1 MLIEIE
7 DNLHLETV
15 TLIDA
20 DEVFETVDSSR
31 NSLKKWLPWVD
42 LTKTSK
48 DIEKYF
54 QTCIDREKSNNG
66 FDLTINYNSKIVG
79 GIGLH
84 KIDHMNKATS
94 IGYWLS
100 SKHEG
105 QGLMTK
111 SVKALCNYC
120 FNTLK
125 LNRIEISCA
134 TDNIKSQNIPKRLGF
149 KLEGTLRQKEIV
161 NGKYLDHY
169 LFSVLK
175 NENNYRL

>member
-7 DNLHLETV
+7 DNLYLETV
-15 TLIDA
+15 KIIDA
-20 DEVFETVDSSR
+20 EEVFEVVDSSR
-31 NSLKKWLPWVD
+31 DSLRKWLPWVD

-48 DIEKYF
+48 DIANYF
-54 QTCIDREKSNNG
+54 QTCIDREKANNG
-66 FDLTINYNSKIVG
+66 FDLTINYNNKIVG

-100 SKHEG
+100 SNNEG

-111 SVKALCNYC
+111 SAKALCNYC
-120 FNTLK
+120 FNELE
-125 LNRIEISCA
+125 LNRIEIACA
-134 TDNIKSQNIPKRLGF
+134 TDNLKSQNITKRLGF

-161 NGKYLDHY
+161 NGEYFDHY
-169 LFSVLK
+169 LFSLLK
-175 NENNYRL
+175 NENSHL

>member
-7 DNLHLETV
+7 DNLYLETV
-15 TLIDA
+15 NIIDA

-31 NSLKKWLPWVD
+31 NSLREWLPWVD

-54 QTCIDREKSNNG
+54 QTCIDRAKSNNG
-66 FDLTINYNSKIVG
+66 FDLTINYNHKIVG

-84 KIDHMNKATS
+84 KIDHMNKTTS

-100 SKHEG
+100 SKNEG
-105 QGLMTK
+105 LGLMTK
-111 SVKALCNYC
+111 SAKALCNYC
-120 FNTLK
+120 FNNLE
-125 LNRIEISCA
+125 LNRVEISCA
-134 TDNIKSQNIPKRLGF
+134 TDNIKSQNITKRLGF

-169 LFSVLK
+169 LFSLLK
-175 NENNYRL
+175 SENSQ

>member
-1 MLIEIE
+1 
-7 DNLHLETV
+7 
-15 TLIDA
+15 
-20 DEVFETVDSSR
+20 
-31 NSLKKWLPWVD
+31 
-42 LTKTSK
+42 
-48 DIEKYF
+48 
-54 QTCIDREKSNNG
+54 
-66 FDLTINYNSKIVG
+66 
-79 GIGLH
+79 
-84 KIDHMNKATS
+84 MNKATS

-175 NENNYRL
+175 NKKNYRL

>member
-7 DNLHLETV
+7 DNLYLETV
-15 TLIDA
+15 NIIDA
-20 DEVFETVDSSR
+20 NEVFEIVESSR
-31 NSLKKWLPWVD
+31 NSLREWLPWVD
-42 LTKTSK
+42 LTKSTK

-66 FDLTINYNSKIVG
+66 FDLTINYNNTIVG

-100 SKHEG
+100 SKNEG
-105 QGLMTK
+105 LGLMTK
-111 SVKALCNYC
+111 SAKALCNYC
-120 FNTLK
+120 FNNLE

-134 TDNIKSQNIPKRLGF
+134 TDNIKSQNITKRLGF

-169 LFSVLK
+169 LFSLLK
-175 NENNYRL
+175 SENSY